1 MYSLINY
8 YFYDEELNMANEQI
22 EFYRERIKTIQNKN
36 GMDQKEKDEKI
47 KKIEF
52 TINCIKYTFSL

>member
-8 YFYDEELNMANEQI
+8 YFYDEDLNMANEQI
-22 EFYRERIKTIQNKN
+22 DFYQERIKTIKNKN
-36 GMDQKEKDEKI
+36 GMNEKEKDEKI

>member
-8 YFYDEELNMANEQI
+8 YFYDEDLNMAHEQI
-22 EFYRERIKTIQNKN
+22 DFYRQRIKTIQNKN
-36 GMDQKEKDEKI
+36 GMNQKEKDEKI

-52 TINCIKYTFSL
+52 KINCIKYTFSL

>member
-22 EFYRERIKTIQNKN
+22 DFYQERIKSIKNKN
-36 GMDQKEKDEKI
+36 GMSDKEKDEKI

>member
-8 YFYDEELNMANEQI
+8 YFYDKDLNMAHEQI
-22 EFYRERIKTIQNKN
+22 NFYQERIKTIQNKN
-36 GMDQKEKDEKI
+36 GMNQKEKDEKI

>member
-22 EFYRERIKTIQNKN
+22 EFYRQRIKTIQNKN